1 MTISATEIMRQAL
14 TEAVVDAVLALKAAS
29 NGLPNALLR
38 DLNAI
43 YPNTAAADLPP
54 ALRDAIAN
62 SVRLT
67 FTRLKKDGYV
77 VVDAK
82 EVLEAK
88 RVEGSGSPLR
98 PSNAKTPRPTPRG
111 TRSSR

>member
-1 MTISATEIMRQAL
+1 MTKSATDVMHDAL
-14 TEAVVDAVLALKAAS
+14 TSAVVDAVSALKAAS

-43 YPNTAAADLPP
+43 HPNTAAADLPP

-67 FTRLKKDGYV
+67 FTQLKKDGYV

-82 EVLEAK
+82 EVS
-88 RVEGSGSPLR
+88 RVRPVQGGGAPRR
-98 PSNAKTPRPTPRG
+98 PSGIMTSRPTRTGVKPPR
-111 TRSSR
+111 